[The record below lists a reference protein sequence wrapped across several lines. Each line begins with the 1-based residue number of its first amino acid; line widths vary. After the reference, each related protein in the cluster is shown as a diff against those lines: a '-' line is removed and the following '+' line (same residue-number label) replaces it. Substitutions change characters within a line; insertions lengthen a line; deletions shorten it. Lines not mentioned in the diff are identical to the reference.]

1 MKFASEGSKKVLRVR
16 KTEKLNGILVME
28 RRHVFVK
35 ENRRIAVCEKRR
47 GGWRFRRVI
56 GSAGVDAILSSI
68 PHQPSPGNLYL
79 LSHLLSTSHCYSSS
93 PKSRRTCSKGARNS
107 SYTVYFER
115 IIDTA
120 KLDQRIN
127 DKTCCKMRTSVINY
141 RN

>member
-1 MKFASEGSKKVLRVR
+1 MKFAFEKKKEVLRVR
-16 KTEKLNGILVME
+16 KMEKLNGIPVMG

-35 ENRRIAVCEKRR
+35 ENRRIAVGEKRR

-107 SYTVYFER
+107 NYTVYFQR

-120 KLDQRIN
+120 KLDQRIDRN
-127 DKTCCKMRTSVINY
+127 TCCRCEHLL
-141 RN
+141 